1 MMIVRKQDEKLFDR
15 SGFWEWIDHTYN
27 EKGPADRQGRETVD
41 NVISYGLIYHTTT
54 INSLANFLSDV
65 IANVSMAEIAQFI
78 DPSLLSETVKR
89 SAEHVRLQA
98 IIIDK
103 LETSNID
110 KTTIHDL
117 DLNLFRQL
125 RYSFCDNTVNY
136 WLPLENEQMEVLS
149 RIDNLMDCFIKDF
162 LNCHPNY
169 LRNNDKL
176 RSDTYETDVDKYL
189 CNDLVSNFKTFVKT
203 YGKQSE
209 QSPDCE

>member
-1 MMIVRKQDEKLFDR
+1 MMMVRKQDEKLFDR
-15 SGFWEWIDHTYN
+15 DGFWKWIDHTYN
-27 EKGPADRQGRETVD
+27 EKEPADRQGRATVN
-41 NVISYGLIYHTTT
+41 NVISYGLLYHTTT
-54 INSLANFLSDV
+54 INSLAEFLSDV
-65 IANVSMAEIAQFI
+65 IADVSMAEIAQFI

-89 SAEHVRLQA
+89 SAEHARLQA

-125 RYSFCDNTVNY
+125 RYSFCDNVVNY
-136 WLPLENEQMEVLS
+136 WLPLENEQMERLS
-149 RIDNLMDCFIKDF
+149 RIDNLMDCIAKDF

-176 RSDTYETDVDKYL
+176 RSDTYKTDVDKYL
-189 CNDLVSNFKTFVKT
+189 AMNLYQTLRNL
-203 YGKQSE
+203 
-209 QSPDCE
+209 